1 MKTKRVSRCLF
12 ICAGIFLFSG
22 ASVCLGA
29 NISVTSG
36 DDASDPNPN
45 VEIVNPPPVVDNNAS
60 ILAYATVQP
69 TKLPDESRIT
79 YDNYLEKKF
88 GKQIDVQEVASL
100 ITSTTATAT
109 QEEVSLATDREA
121 PLSKKSRVI
130 SFAEMQE
137 QLQENKLILSKPIPL
152 FAGES

>member
-1 MKTKRVSRCLF
+1 MKSRRLSIWLF
-12 ICAGIFLFSG
+12 ICAGISLFSG

-29 NISVTSG
+29 NILVTSG
-36 DDASDPNPN
+36 DNASNPNPN
-45 VEIVNPPPVVDNNAS
+45 VEVVNPPPVVDNNAS
-60 ILAYATVQP
+60 IVAYATVQP

-79 YDNYLEKKF
+79 YDNYIEKKF

-100 ITSTTATAT
+100 LTSTTAIAK
-109 QEEVSLATDREA
+109 QEEVGLIGETEA

-130 SFAEMQE
+130 SLTEMQE

-152 FAGES
+152 FVGES